1 MGKKLFGTDGIRGT
15 AGKPPLDARTVTALG
30 IALAEDLQSRNA
42 GLHPVL
48 IGMDTRESGPSIA
61 ASLAEGL
68 RRGGVDAAFA
78 GVLTTPGVAYLT
90 RTGDYSA
97 GVMISASHNPFE
109 DNGIKVFARTG
120 FKLPDA
126 EEHEVE
132 EAIFR
137 LLENIEEAPQAA
149 PLTQNREAK
158 PYLDFLLSTAS
169 SSQPLAGMKVVMDC
183 GNGAASAL
191 APDLFRAAGAEVTPI
206 ACAPDGR
213 NINLNCGALHPEIV
227 RGRVLELMADA
238 GVSFYGDADR
248 AMLVAPSGRIIDGD
262 AMMLIEAKRLQSTGH
277 LPGNLVIA
285 TVMSNLGL
293 QKGLEALGIS
303 MARTPVGGK
312 YVLEEMVRREAALGG
327 EKSGHVIFREFATTG
342 DGMLTALQ
350 VLETAALARQ
360 SRDDLVAGL
369 VSYPQ
374 RRGGGR
380 GGGRRPIEE
389 LSHLRTAIREC
400 EAKLDGSGRVL
411 VRYSGTEPLLRVM
424 VEGLELGVVE
434 ELVSCVT
441 AAIHADLGLPK

>member
-15 AGKPPLDARTVTALG
+15 AGKPPLDSRTVTALG

-42 GLHPVL
+42 AQHPVL

-137 LLENIEEAPQAA
+137 LLEAIEEEPKAS
-149 PLTQNREAK
+149 PLTRNREAK
-158 PYLDFLLSTAS
+158 PYLDFLLSTLS
-169 SSQPLAGMKVVMDC
+169 SPQPLSGMKVVMDC

-191 APDLFRAAGAEVTPI
+191 APELFRAAGAEVTPI

-213 NINLNCGALHPEIV
+213 NINLNCGALHPENA
-227 RGRVLELMADA
+227 RERVVESKADA
-238 GVSFYGDADR
+238 GVSFDGDADR

-262 AMMLIEAKRLQSTGH
+262 AMMLIEAKRLQGAGR

-303 MARTPVGGK
+303 MARTPVGDK

-327 EKSGHVIFREFATTG
+327 EQSGHVIFREFATTG
-342 DGMLTALQ
+342 DGMLTALHI
-350 VLETAALARQ
+350 LETAALARR
-360 SRDDLVAGL
+360 SLDELAGGL

-374 RRGGGR
+374 KLVNVRVKE
-380 GGGRRPIEE
+380 RRPIEE
-389 LSHLRTAIREC
+389 LSHLRTAIHEC
-400 EAKLDGSGRVL
+400 ETKLDGSGRVL

-434 ELVSCVT
+434 ELVDCVT
-441 AAIHADLGLPK
+441 AAIHADLG

>member
-15 AGKPPLDARTVTALG
+15 AGKPPLDPRTVTALG

-42 GLHPVL
+42 AQHPVL

-68 RRGGVDAAFA
+68 RRGGVDTAFA

-137 LLENIEEAPQAA
+137 LLETIEEEPKAA
-149 PLTQNREAK
+149 ALTQNREAK
-158 PYLDFLLSTAS
+158 PYLDFLLSTLS
-169 SSQPLAGMKVVMDC
+169 SSKPLAGMKVVMDC
-183 GNGAASAL
+183 GNGAASGL
-191 APDLFRAAGAEVTPI
+191 APELFRAAGAEVTPI
-206 ACAPDGR
+206 ACSPDGR
-213 NINLNCGALHPEIV
+213 NINLNCGALHPENV
-227 RGRVLELMADA
+227 RERVVELKADA
-238 GVSFYGDADR
+238 GVSFDGDADR
-248 AMLVAPSGRIIDGD
+248 AMLVSPSGRVVDGD
-262 AMMLIEAKRLQSTGH
+262 AMMLIEAKRLQGAGR

-303 MARTPVGGK
+303 MARTPVGDK

-327 EKSGHVIFREFATTG
+327 EQSGHVIFREFATTG
-342 DGMLTALQ
+342 DGMLTALH

-360 SRDDLVAGL
+360 SLDELAAGL
-369 VSYPQ
+369 VTYPQ
-374 RRGGGR
+374 KLVNVRVKE
-380 GGGRRPIEE
+380 RRPIEE
-389 LSHLRTAIREC
+389 LSHLRTAIHEC
-400 EAKLDGSGRVL
+400 ETKLDGSGRVL

-434 ELVSCVT
+434 ELVNCVT
-441 AAIHADLGLPK
+441 SAIHADLG

>member
-1 MGKKLFGTDGIRGT
+1 MAKQLFGTDGIRGT
-15 AGKPPLDARTVTALG
+15 AGTPPLDPRTVTALG
-30 IALAEDLQSRNA
+30 MALAEDLQSRA
-42 GLHPVL
+42 AARHPVL

-61 ASLAEGL
+61 AHLADGL

-78 GVLTTPGVAYLT
+78 GILTTPGVAYLT

-137 LLENIEEAPQAA
+137 LLSRIEEEPKAA
-149 PLTQNREAK
+149 ALTQNREAK
-158 PYLDFLLSTAS
+158 PYLDFLLSTLS
-169 SSQPLAGMKVVMDC
+169 SSKPLAGMKVVMDC

-191 APDLFRAAGAEVTPI
+191 APELFRAAGAEVTPI

-213 NINLNCGALHPEIV
+213 NINLNCGALHPENV
-227 RGRVLELMADA
+227 RERVRELKADA
-238 GVSFYGDADR
+238 GVSFDGDADR
-248 AMLVAPSGRIIDGD
+248 AMLVAPSGRVVDGD
-262 AMMLIEAKRLQSTGH
+262 AMMLIEAKRLQGAGR

-293 QKGLEALGIS
+293 QKGLDALGVS
-303 MARTPVGGK
+303 MARTPVGDK

-327 EKSGHVIFREFATTG
+327 EQSGHVIFREFATTG

-350 VLETAALARQ
+350 VLETAAVARQ
-360 SRDDLVAGL
+360 SLDELAAGM

-374 RRGGGR
+374 KLVNVRVKE
-380 GGGRRPIEE
+380 RRPIEE
-389 LSHLRTAIREC
+389 LSHLKTAIGEC

-424 VEGLELGVVE
+424 VEGMELGVVE
-434 ELVSCVT
+434 ELVNCVT
-441 AAIHADLGLPK
+441 AAIHADLG

>member
-15 AGKPPLDARTVTALG
+15 AGKPPLDPRTVTALG
-30 IALAEDLQSRNA
+30 VALAEDLQSRNA
-42 GLHPVL
+42 AGHPVL

-120 FKLPDA
+120 FKLPDT

-137 LLENIEEAPQAA
+137 LLEGVEEEPKAA

-158 PYLDFLLSTAS
+158 PYLDFLLSTLS
-169 SSQPLAGMKVVMDC
+169 SARPLAGMKVVIDC

-191 APDLFRAAGAEVTPI
+191 APELFRAAGAEVTPM
-206 ACAPDGR
+206 ACQPDGR
-213 NINLNCGALHPEIV
+213 NINLHCGALHPENV
-227 RGRVLELMADA
+227 RERVLEQKADA
-238 GVSFYGDADR
+238 GVSFDGDADR
-248 AMLVAPSGRIIDGD
+248 AMLVAPSGRIVDGD
-262 AMMLIEAKRLQSTGH
+262 AAMLIAAKRLQAAGR

-293 QKGLEALGIS
+293 QKGLEALGVS
-303 MARTPVGGK
+303 MARTPVGDK

-327 EKSGHVIFREFATTG
+327 EQSGHVIFREFATTG

-360 SRDDLVAGL
+360 SLDELAAGL
-369 VSYPQ
+369 VTYPQ
-374 RRGGGR
+374 KLVNVRVKE
-380 GGGRRPIEE
+380 RRPIEE
-389 LSHLRTAIREC
+389 LSHLRTAISQC

-434 ELVSCVT
+434 ELVNCVT
-441 AAIHADLGLPK
+441 TAIHADLG